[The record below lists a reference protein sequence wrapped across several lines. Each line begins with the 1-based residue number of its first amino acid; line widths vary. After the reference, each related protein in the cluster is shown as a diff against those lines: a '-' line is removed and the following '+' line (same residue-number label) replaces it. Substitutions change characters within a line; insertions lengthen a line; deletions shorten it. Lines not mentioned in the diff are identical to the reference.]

1 RCTVLRKGKYIGTI
15 EVGETSKEEMSEMM
29 VGRKVNFNVNKEMAK
44 PTDVVLSVQHLCVG
58 KKDHKD
64 VVNDVNFEVR
74 KGEIVCIAG
83 IDGNGQSELVY
94 ALSGLMPVK
103 EGTILLDNQ
112 DITHTSIFTRNV
124 AGLGH
129 IPEDRHRYG
138 LVLDYPLSY
147 NMALKSYFKKEFNNH
162 GFLDYKKMTEYSDH
176 LIQKFDVR
184 SGQGSKTIARSMS
197 GGNQQKA
204 IIAREVDND
213 PKLLIAV
220 QPTRGL
226 DVGAIEFIHSE
237 LVAERD
243 KGRAILLISL
253 ELDEVMNLADRILVI
268 YEGEIVAELN
278 PEKTTIQELGLY
290 MAGSKK
296 EGVK

>member
-1 RCTVLRKGKYIGTI
+1 
-15 EVGETSKEEMSEMM
+15 M
-29 VGRKVNFNVNKEMAK
+29 
-44 PTDVVLSVQHLCVG
+44 
-58 KKDHKD
+58 
-64 VVNDVNFEVR
+64 
-74 KGEIVCIAG
+74 
-83 IDGNGQSELVY
+83 VY